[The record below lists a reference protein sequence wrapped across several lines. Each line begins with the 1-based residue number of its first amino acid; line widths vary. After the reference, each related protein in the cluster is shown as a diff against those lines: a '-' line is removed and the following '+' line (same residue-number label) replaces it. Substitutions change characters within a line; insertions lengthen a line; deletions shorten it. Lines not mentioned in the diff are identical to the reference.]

1 MTTAV
6 ETITLSQAFQRG
18 MSEEMARDDTIFV
31 IGTDL
36 YERGGHFAQVKGLG
50 PTFGVDRVR
59 DLPSQRR
66 QWSRRALGPRS
77 TGCGPSS
84 TSTSSTSCSGLWMK
98 S

>member
-1 MTTAV
+1 MLSMTLTAV

-59 DLPSQRR
+59 DAPISRGGNGRGRR
-66 QWSRRALGPRS
+66 RGRAQ
-77 TGCGPSS
+77 TA
-84 TSTSSTSCSGLWMK
+84 
-98 S
+98 